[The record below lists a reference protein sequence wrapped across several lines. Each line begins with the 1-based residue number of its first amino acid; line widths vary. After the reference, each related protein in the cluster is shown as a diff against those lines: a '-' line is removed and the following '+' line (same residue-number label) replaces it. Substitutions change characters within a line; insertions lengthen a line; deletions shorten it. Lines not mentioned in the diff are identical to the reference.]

1 MFGCLGRLGCLVM
14 LALLAVGGY
23 LTRDAWYPRVRSM
36 VVATPPE
43 GSVVWKPITPEA
55 ATKGARLVER
65 LAEKNGPVF
74 ADLSPNEFAA
84 WLMAPAVK
92 ILGTSAGNPE
102 ATIHGDTLF
111 VRANVLVT
119 ELGDSKALG
128 PLASILDGRQPVLI
142 GGTLNAVRP
151 GLLAYHVT
159 KMTVKDLS
167 LPQRLIDKIVQRIS
181 VKAHTDSIA
190 PGAVPLP
197 VPKNVADV
205 RITNGRVVLYK
216 AVP

>member
-36 VVATPPE
+36 VVATPPAR
-43 GSVVWKPITPEA
+43 SVVWKPITPEA
-55 ATKGARLVER
+55 ATKGTRLVER

-92 ILGTSAGNPE
+92 ILGTTAGNPE

-111 VRANVLVT
+111 VRANVSVT
-119 ELGDSKALG
+119 ELGDSNALG
-128 PLASILDGRQPVLI
+128 PLASMLDGRQPVLI

-181 VKAHTDSIA
+181 VKAHTDSLA
-190 PGAVPLP
+190 PGSVPLP
-197 VPKNVADV
+197 VPGSVADA

>member
-1 MFGCLGRLGCLVM
+1 
-14 LALLAVGGY
+14 
-23 LTRDAWYPRVRSM
+23 
-36 VVATPPE
+36 
-43 GSVVWKPITPEA
+43 
-55 ATKGARLVER
+55 
-65 LAEKNGPVF
+65 
-74 ADLSPNEFAA
+74 
-84 WLMAPAVK
+84 
-92 ILGTSAGNPE
+92 
-102 ATIHGDTLF
+102 
-111 VRANVLVT
+111 
-119 ELGDSKALG
+119 ALG